1 MKTLTLLFSFFLLYP
16 LSLGAQANSFLQKV
30 SQAIAEGKNDYVV
43 SLFRQ
48 AASAEIDQAEMY
60 YWTRVNKSSVIA
72 PRLAKELA
80 VLYKEARNY
89 DKAFLFC
96 KEFLQYHP
104 EDVSILVFCGEMQ
117 MMRGEEKEAV
127 KLYEKVLSLDAN
139 NLQANIFLGNYYYLQ
154 AENDKRKIEE
164 DYKKISNPTTMQNA
178 RYRNG
183 LSDVFTNSY
192 TKAKIYLQRVLQ
204 LFPSTEA
211 VKTLEKIK
219 KIEKDIK

>member
-127 KLYEKVLSLDAN
+127 KVYEKVLSLDAN